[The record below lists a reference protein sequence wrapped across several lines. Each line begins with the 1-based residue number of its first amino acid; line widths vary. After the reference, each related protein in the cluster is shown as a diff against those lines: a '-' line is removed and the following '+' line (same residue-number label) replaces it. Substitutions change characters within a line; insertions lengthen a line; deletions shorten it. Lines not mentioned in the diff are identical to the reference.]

1 LSSREYLQSGR
12 YVTLKK
18 LGEGGKGVVYK
29 ARDTVLNRV
38 VAIKMLKSA
47 VLAEEAYS
55 RFMREAQA
63 VAKLNHPNIVSTYD
77 IGKEDGKLFFILEF
91 VDGMSLRDLIR
102 AYPEGKCDIQTI
114 LRTGIDVCS
123 ALQYAHS
130 QGILHGDIKPEN
142 ILITPEGTAK
152 LMDFGLAKMLWQPS
166 ITQEGVLAVSG
177 RIPTGYEEV
186 DSLLSGGIP
195 ENYAVILTSPS
206 CDKKDLLIKKFLE
219 TGARKGEVTFYVTID
234 PSEVK
239 ALAEE
244 FQLTFYLVI
253 CNPQAD
259 RIIESLPNVVKLK
272 GVENLTDINIALTSA
287 FRKLDASLS
296 GPRRVC
302 IEIVSDVLLQHHAVQ
317 TRRWLTG
324 LIPELKSKGFTTL
337 AVMNPHMHSPEEVHA
352 ILGLFDGEINIYE
365 KETEKGLE
373 KFLRTKKMHNQEYL
387 EREPITVAYVA
398 PEIALGKGADARSD
412 LYSFGAVLY
421 EMVTG
426 KPPFPEEDPVK
437 IIFSH
442 IHDHPVSAGKLNPK
456 VPQALNGCIM
466 KLLEKEPEKRYQ
478 TAADLLKV
486 LKEITDEVLSEV
498 LVPSYKP
505 GVVVPS
511 PRPSAAREIQ
521 LIDRVEEIRLL
532 REAVDRA
539 VRGEGGVVF
548 LHGEAGIGKTRLA
561 RELGAYARLRGMQ
574 VLYGRCPALFRMD
587 GVPPYILWSEVIK
600 DYLQV
605 CAPEQLY
612 RVIGYYPG
620 EVCKLVPEIKQK
632 LGTVPQS
639 LPISPEQ
646 ERDRLFEAVSQFV
659 INISKE
665 GPLLVVLDD
674 LQWTDQSSLLLLHY
688 LARGIYRESLL
699 LLGAYRD
706 TDVDERHP
714 LSPVLTELNRERLL
728 QSAPLKRMSFN
739 DVSEMIKQI
748 LEQEDAPKEFC
759 ELVYDKTRG
768 NPFFVEEVIKSLKE
782 EEVIYREEDK
792 WKIKEVAKIEFPK
805 TVKSVIKARI
815 SRLDE
820 DCQHVLTMAS
830 FVGNDFTFEALCA
843 VTGFEEDKLL
853 ELMEKMLK
861 TGLVKERVIRGQ
873 GVYSFADVI
882 VRDVVHEEVSLL
894 RHMKLHGVVGSALE
908 KAYAKKIDEHLGE
921 LAYHFLEGGDKD
933 KALDYFLKA
942 GEKAQKIYAH
952 DEASSYLQHALELIE
967 EKGDNLEEKV
977 RIIER
982 LGDLKLWIGKPDACM
997 EYWNKS
1003 LALWNQLGDK
1013 KNIARLHAK
1022 MASGFWFIVGD
1033 RDKASEHHRV
1043 ALEILEKE
1051 PESVELASL
1060 YEDIA
1065 HMLWR
1070 TGESAKVL
1078 PWTQKAFELAKR
1090 LGDAKVLA
1098 GCYANMG
1105 ILSLNSGEF
1114 EKAIEHFE
1122 QGLKIA
1128 LENNDI
1134 GNVIRLYNNLS
1145 NAYGSAGE
1153 LQKMFETAQKGSEY
1167 AKKVGTLYGLP
1178 WLDSMLAASYAFMG
1192 EVQKAISIYEEVLA
1206 LAKRT
1211 KQTVHVSGSMTG
1223 LGTCYLFLG
1232 EWDKSLQY
1240 LRESLDIAKK
1250 VKEYQFSG
1258 EATYWLGELFME
1270 MEDYAEAEKYFNEN
1284 NSIYENAGNTDAQL
1298 AWTFPALSRLY
1309 LKEGEIEKAKE
1320 LIEKTYEHATKTK
1333 SRLVIPYAEMLKAML
1348 FREQKNWE
1356 QSIQHFEKSLQEYK
1370 SLNAQKWYVTQFA
1383 ELLYE
1388 YGLMHLERNEEGDK
1402 EKAYS
1407 FLNQALEIYQKMDAK
1422 KQIEKIIA
1430 KKKLLTS

>member
-12 YVTLKK
+12 YATLKK
-18 LGEGGKGVVYK
+18 LSESEKSVVYK

-38 VAIKMLKSA
+38 VAIKMIKST

-55 RFMREAQA
+55 RFMRESQA
-63 VAKLNHPNIVSTYD
+63 VTKLNHPNIVSIYD
-77 IGKEDGKLFFILEF
+77 IGKEDEKLFFVLEF

-142 ILITPEGTAK
+142 ILITQEGTAK
-152 LMDFGLAKMLWQPS
+152 LMDFGLARMLWQPS
-166 ITQEGVLAVSG
+166 ITQEEVSPVSS
-177 RIPTGYEEV
+177 RIPTGYDEV

-206 CDKKDLLIKKFLE
+206 CDERDLLIRRFLE

-239 ALAEE
+239 TLAEE
-244 FQLTFYLVI
+244 FQPNFFLVV

-259 RIIESLPNVVKLK
+259 RIIGDLPNAVKLK

-287 FRKLDASLS
+287 FRKLDASSS
-296 GPRRVC
+296 GSRRIC

-324 LIPELKSKGFTTL
+324 LIPELKSQGFTIL
-337 AVMNPHMHSPEEVHA
+337 AVMNPHMHPSEEVQA
-352 ILGLFDGEINIYE
+352 ILGLFDGEIDIYE
-365 KETEKGLE
+365 KETQKGLE
-373 KFLRTKKMHNQEYL
+373 KFLRTQKMRTQEYL
-387 EREPITVAYVA
+387 EKEPITVAYVA
-398 PEIALGKGADARSD
+398 PEVALGKGADARSD
-412 LYSFGAVLY
+412 LYSLGAVLY

-426 KPPFPEEDPVK
+426 KPPFPSEDSVK

-442 IHDHPVSAGKLNPK
+442 IHDRPVSTRKTNPK
-456 VPQALNGCIM
+456 APQALNECIM

-478 TAADLLKV
+478 TAADLLDA
-486 LKEITDEVLSEV
+486 LKRITDEVLSEV

-505 GVVVPS
+505 GLVVPS
-511 PRPSAAREIQ
+511 PRPLAAREIQ

-539 VRGEGGVVF
+539 VRGEGGIVF

-587 GVPPYILWSEVIK
+587 GVPPYVLWSEVIK
-600 DYLQV
+600 DYLQM

-620 EVCKLVPEIKQK
+620 EVCKLVPEVKQK
-632 LGTVPQS
+632 LGSVPQS
-639 LPISPEQ
+639 LPISPDQ

-665 GPLLVVLDD
+665 APLLVVLDD

-706 TDVDERHP
+706 TDIDERHP

-739 DVSEMIKQI
+739 DVSEMIKHI
-748 LEQEDAPKEFC
+748 LEQEDVPNEFC
-759 ELVYDKTRG
+759 ELIYDKTRG

-782 EEVIYREEDK
+782 EEIIYREEDK
-792 WKIKEVAKIEFPK
+792 WKIKEVSKIEFPK

-830 FVGNDFTFEALCA
+830 FIGNDFSFEALCA

-873 GVYSFADVI
+873 GVYSFADII

-894 RHMKLHGVVGSALE
+894 RHMRLHAAVGSALE
-908 KAYAKKIDEHLGE
+908 KAYAEKIDEHLGE

-933 KALDYFLKA
+933 KALDYFTKA
-942 GEKAQKIYAH
+942 GEKAQRIYAL
-952 DEASSYLQHALELIE
+952 DEASSYLQHALDILE
-967 EKGDNLEEKV
+967 EKENNLEERV
-977 RIIER
+977 RIVER
-982 LGDLKLWIGKPDACM
+982 LGDLKWWIGKPDAGM
-997 EYWNKS
+997 EFWNNA
-1003 LALWNQLGDK
+1003 LALWNQLGDE
-1013 KNIARLHAK
+1013 KNAAKLHAK
-1022 MASGFWFIVGD
+1022 MAYFFWNAVGD
-1033 RDKASEHHRV
+1033 KEKASEHHHM
-1043 ALEILEKE
+1043 ALEIFAKE

-1060 YEDIA
+1060 YEDIS

-1070 TGESAKVL
+1070 TGNPEALSWA
-1078 PWTQKAFELAKR
+1078 QKALSQAEEL
-1090 LGDAKVLA
+1090 GSSDVLA
-1098 GCYANMG
+1098 RCYNDLG
-1105 ILSLNSGEF
+1105 TLSLKSGEF
-1114 EKAIEHFE
+1114 EKASEYYE

-1128 LENNDI
+1128 LENDLAGVAI
-1134 GNVIRLYNNLS
+1134 TFYNNLC
-1145 NAYGSAGE
+1145 NLYWATGE
-1153 LQKMFETAQKGSEY
+1153 FQKVFETAQNGLEF
-1167 AKKVGTLYGLP
+1167 AKKVGSPYGIT
-1178 WLDSMLAASYAFMG
+1178 WLNSALAQCYGEMG
-1192 EVQKAISIYEEVLA
+1192 DIQKAISNHEDVLA
-1206 LAKRT
+1206 LAKRA
-1211 KQTVHVSGSMTG
+1211 KHTVQISGAMAA
-1223 LGTCYLFLG
+1223 LGMCYLLLG
-1232 EWDKSLQY
+1232 EWDKSLQC
-1240 LRESLDIAKK
+1240 LMEALDIAKK
-1250 VKEYQFSG
+1250 IGEYQFCGAATSG
-1258 EATYWLGELFME
+1258 LGELFME
-1270 MEDYAEAEKYFNEN
+1270 MEDYDEAEKYFKETI
-1284 NSIYENAGNTDAQL
+1284 SIYEKAGETSSLFFEAY
-1298 AWTFPALSRLY
+1298 PALSRLY
-1309 LKEGEIEKAKE
+1309 LEIGEIEKAKE
-1320 LIEKTYEHATKTK
+1320 LIGITSEHSKETK
-1333 SRLVIPYAEMLKAML
+1333 SRFVVLYTEMLKAML

-1356 QSIQHFEKSLQEYK
+1356 QSIQHFEKSLQECK
-1370 SLNAQKWYVTQFA
+1370 SLNAQKWHVIQFA
-1383 ELLYE
+1383 QLLYE
-1388 YGLMHLERNEEGDK
+1388 YGLMYLERNEEGDK
-1402 EKAYS
+1402 EKATS
-1407 FLNQALEIYQKMDAK
+1407 LLDQALEIYKKMDAK
-1422 KQIEKIIA
+1422 KEIENITA
-1430 KKKLLTS
+1430 KKKLLKA